1 MRIKIVM
8 LALVIVLFFVMLA
21 GVGMAAP
28 EMAVAQSD
36 EYHVFIPLVYSSRCF
51 LPESTKAECLR

>member
-1 MRIKIVM
+1 M